1 MLPVSVSVLALALA
15 GAVAALPETSNYN
28 AQVTSNDDWNGFQ
41 VVALTFSSA
50 DAIDSALGRANLT
63 DVWRVDHV
71 SRTAHVVVPAGEA
84 RRLRSIPGVS
94 GLTVAIDDLGAATR
108 ATMPGPDSKKWDA
121 GRPMAEFFEEWRSLE
136 EIELFSE
143 ALCVLHPARCTFT
156 PSIGTSAEGRDIF
169 ALHVGGQADGPAVY
183 HQSLLHAREWIV
195 ASTVLYIIMELLESD
210 DPAVISMLNDLKH
223 VFVPMANPDG
233 YHWSWGPSEDRP
245 GERAFPVTPCKI
257 HTATQ

>member
-1 MLPVSVSVLALALA
+1 MLPVSVPVLALALA

-108 ATMPGPDSKKWDA
+108 ATMPGPDS
-121 GRPMAEFFEEWRSLE
+121 G
-136 EIELFSE
+136 LFYS
-143 ALCVLHPARCTFT
+143 
-156 PSIGTSAEGRDIF
+156 S
-169 ALHVGGQADGPAVY
+169 
-183 HQSLLHAREWIV
+183 
-195 ASTVLYIIMELLESD
+195 
-210 DPAVISMLNDLKH
+210 
-223 VFVPMANPDG
+223 
-233 YHWSWGPSEDRP
+233 
-245 GERAFPVTPCKI
+245 
-257 HTATQ
+257 